1 MKEEKYKKKMI
12 AYIPV
17 IPNKTVKNK
26 EEPVKEN
33 NKTVK
38 ARDS

>member
-1 MKEEKYKKKMI
+1 
-12 AYIPV
+12 V

-26 EEPVKEN
+26 ETPEPVKDN

-38 ARDS
+38 TRDSVQKP